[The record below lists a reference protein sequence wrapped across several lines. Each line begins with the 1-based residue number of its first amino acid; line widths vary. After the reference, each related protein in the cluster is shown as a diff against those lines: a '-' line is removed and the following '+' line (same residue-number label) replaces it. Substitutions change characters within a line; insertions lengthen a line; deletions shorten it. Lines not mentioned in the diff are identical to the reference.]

1 MSNPHSDIGRKRQ
14 RAIYVAG
21 VGGQRPLVPVAQ
33 AELEKAAQAAM
44 SPAAW
49 AYVAGGAGREST
61 LDANRAAFERW
72 RIVPRVLRDVEH
84 RDLSIELFGQSL
96 PSPLLL
102 CPIGVLGLAH
112 KEADLAV
119 ARAAATL
126 RVPYIFSNQASVP
139 METCAAAMGDAPH
152 WFQLYWSRSDELVA
166 SFVRRAGAC
175 RCSAIVL
182 TLDTTM
188 LGWRP
193 RDLDLGSLP
202 FMQGQGIAQYT
213 SDPVFRTQLGR
224 ANPSADAKAMADRP
238 DEPRSGD
245 GSSGTTRPTSET
257 KPPLNLQTIATVL
270 EQKANFPGGL
280 LKNLTSGD
288 PRAAVQRFM
297 TTYSRPSLRWDDLK
311 FLRSHTKLPILLK
324 GVLHPDDAKK
334 AVELGLDGLIVS
346 NHGGRQIDGEIAS
359 LDALP
364 AVAEAVNGKIPVL
377 FDSGVRGGA
386 DVFKALALGAT
397 AVCLGR
403 PYVYGLAL
411 AGQRGVEEVI
421 GNVLAEFDLTLGLA
435 GCAGVKEVTPEA
447 VARG

>member
-1 MSNPHSDIGRKRQ
+1 MNDRHADIGRKRQ

-21 VGGQRPLVPVAQ
+21 VGGHHPAVPVSQ
-33 AELEKAAQAAM
+33 AALEKAAQVAM
-44 SPAAW
+44 SPEAW

-61 LDANRAAFERW
+61 LDANRAAFERH
-72 RIVPRVLRDVEH
+72 RIVPRVLRDVEK
-84 RDLSIELFGQSL
+84 RDLSVELFGRRL

-102 CPIGVLGLAH
+102 SPIGVLEMAH
-112 KEADLAV
+112 READLAV
-119 ARAAATL
+119 ARAAAAMQ
-126 RVPYIFSNQASVP
+126 VPYIFTNQASVP
-139 METCAAAMGDAPH
+139 METCAAAMGDTPR
-152 WFQLYWSRSDELVA
+152 WFQLYWSRSNELVA

-175 RCSAIVL
+175 GCSAIVL

-193 RDLDLGSLP
+193 RDLDFGSLP
-202 FMQGQGIAQYT
+202 FMKGRGIAQYT
-213 SDPVFRTQLGR
+213 SDPVFRAQLAQPPEAG
-224 ANPSADAKAMADRP
+224 DAP
-238 DEPRSGD
+238 
-245 GSSGTTRPTSET
+245 
-257 KPPLNLQTIATVL
+257 KPPLNLETITAAF

-288 PRAAVQRFM
+288 ARAAVQRFAA
-297 TTYSRPSLRWDDLK
+297 TYSRPSLQWDDLK
-311 FLRSHTKLPILLK
+311 FLRQHTKLPVLLK
-324 GVLHPDDAKK
+324 GVLHPDDARK
-334 AVELGLDGLIVS
+334 AVGLGIDGLIVS

-377 FDSGVRGGA
+377 FDSGIRGGA

-403 PYVYGLAL
+403 PYVYGLAV

-421 GNVLAEFDLTLGLA
+421 ANVLAEFDLTLGLA
-435 GCAGVKEVTPEA
+435 GCASLREIPRDSVQITV
-447 VARG
+447 